1 MSYVSWY
8 GFIGKLLRAL
18 RSPQDEIK
26 QPANNCRKWTNNGDV
41 AVCDENVEIR
51 NLSIDALNEARDNLI
66 PVICGPDDVLCDE
79 DDFDRKWN
87 WFYFIIKYLKSLTF
101 KFNNL
106 SDYIVKVI

>member
-1 MSYVSWY
+1 MLYVSRY

-66 PVICGPDDVLCDE
+66 PVICDQDDDRCDGDY
-79 DDFDRKWN
+79 DDFYRE
-87 WFYFIIKYLKSLTF
+87 
-101 KFNNL
+101 
-106 SDYIVKVI
+106 